1 MYHGLSLYSLS
12 IIIINIY
19 FLRIIILFLF
29 LLVFVFVFVFVVGK
43 AIYNV
48 GLLKKS
54 FLLPHGDRILI
65 YTLGIF

>member
-29 LLVFVFVFVFVVGK
+29 LLVFVFVFVVGK